1 MIPKLLRI
9 LLVLT
14 FGFFCSAESLRS
26 QMEPAAQW
34 HLLYTQIRDGLLSKQ
49 EAQFRLKS
57 LEVVLKDLY
66 LKQSNRKEESSLCF
80 PLEGYT
86 RSAIGGK
93 KGSGY
98 QAQGYDFFDGGRHKG
113 HPGHD
118 IFIRDRDQD
127 GSDDST
133 GKSVNVISASSGII
147 VSVNSSWEP
156 SSPIRGGN
164 YIWIYEPIKSR
175 YYYYAHLKEI
185 FVKIGQIVSRGER
198 IGTVGRTGKNA
209 YPKRSPTH
217 LHFTVHRSTEGCPM
231 PVDPY
236 RELVKG
242 SCE

>member
-1 MIPKLLRI
+1 MIQKLLRTV
-9 LLVLT
+9 LVLT
-14 FGFFCSAESLRS
+14 FFFYCLAESLRA

-34 HLLYTQIRDGLLSKQ
+34 HLLYTQVRDGLISKQ

-57 LEVVLKDLY
+57 LEAVLKDLY
-66 LKQSNRKEESSLCF
+66 LKRSNRKEESALCF

-93 KGSGY
+93 NGSGY
-98 QAQGYDFFDGGRHKG
+98 QAQGYDFFDGDRHKG

-127 GSDDST
+127 GIDDST
-133 GKSVNVISASSGII
+133 GKSINVISVSSGII
-147 VSVNSSWEP
+147 VSVNRDWEP

-164 YIWIYEPIKSR
+164 TIWIYEPIKSR
-175 YYYYAHLKEI
+175 YYYYAHLNEI
-185 FVKIGQIVSRGER
+185 FVEIGQMVSRGGR

-217 LHFTVHRSTEGCPM
+217 LHFTVHRSTEGSPM

-236 RELVKG
+236 GELPKG
-242 SCE
+242 SCG

>member
-1 MIPKLLRI
+1 MKQEILRL

-14 FGFFCSAESLRS
+14 FVFFCPAESLRA

-34 HLLYTQIRDGLLSKQ
+34 HLLYTQIRDGLILKQ
-49 EAQFRLKS
+49 DAQVRLKS

-66 LKQSNRKEESSLCF
+66 LDHSNRKEESSLCF
-80 PLEGYT
+80 PLEGCT

-98 QAQGYDFFDGGRHKG
+98 QVQGYDFFEGDRHKG

-118 IFIRDRDQD
+118 IFIRDRNQD
-127 GSDDST
+127 GKDDST

-164 YIWIYEPIKSR
+164 YIWIYEPIKSS
-175 YYYYAHLKEI
+175 YYYYAHLNEI
-185 FVKIGQIVSRGER
+185 LVKIGRIVSREER

-217 LHFTVHRSTEGCPM
+217 LHFTVHHSTEGCPM

-236 RELVKG
+236 GELVKE
-242 SCE
+242 SCG

>member
-1 MIPKLLRI
+1 MIQHLLRI

-14 FGFFCSAESLRS
+14 FVLFCPANPLRA
-26 QMEPAAQW
+26 QTEPAAQW
-34 HLLYTQIRDGLLSKQ
+34 HLLYSQIRDGLISKQ

-57 LEVVLKDLY
+57 LEGVLKDLY
-66 LKQSNRKEESSLCF
+66 FKRSNREEESALCF

-93 KGSGY
+93 NGSGY
-98 QAQGYDFFDGGRHKG
+98 QSQGYDFFDGDRHKG

-127 GSDDST
+127 GIDDST
-133 GKSVNVISASSGII
+133 GKSVNVISASSGIV
-147 VSVNSSWEP
+147 VSVNPDWEP

-164 YIWIYEPIKSR
+164 YIWIFEPIKSR

-185 FVKIGQIVSRGER
+185 FVEIGQVVSRGER
-198 IGTVGRTGKNA
+198 IGTLGRTGKNA
-209 YPKRSPTH
+209 YPMRSPTH

-231 PVDPY
+231 SVDPY

-242 SCE
+242 SCG

>member
-1 MIPKLLRI
+1 ME
-9 LLVLT
+9 
-14 FGFFCSAESLRS
+14 SAV
-26 QMEPAAQW
+26 QW
-34 HLLYTQIRDGLLSKQ
+34 HLLYTQIRDGLISKQ
-49 EAQFRLKS
+49 EAQFRLKF
-57 LEVVLKDLY
+57 LEVSLKDSY
-66 LKQSNRKEESSLCF
+66 LKHSNRKEESSLCF

-98 QAQGYDFFDGGRHKG
+98 QAQGYDFFDGDQHRG

-118 IFIRDRDQD
+118 IFIRDRDQK

-147 VSVNSSWEP
+147 VSINSNWEP
-156 SSPIRGGN
+156 SSPVRGGN
-164 YIWIYEPIKSR
+164 TIWIYEPVESR
-175 YYYYAHLKEI
+175 YYYYAHLQEI
-185 FVKIGQIVSRGER
+185 FVIIGRIVSRGER

-217 LHFTVHRSTEGCPM
+217 LHFTVHYSIEGCPM

-242 SCE
+242 SCG

>member
-1 MIPKLLRI
+1 MKQEILRL

-14 FGFFCSAESLRS
+14 FVFFYPAESLRA
-26 QMEPAAQW
+26 QREPAAQW
-34 HLLYTQIRDGLLSKQ
+34 HLLYTQIRDGLVSKQ
-49 EAQFRLKS
+49 EAQLRLKS
-57 LEVVLKDLY
+57 LEVVLKDFY
-66 LKQSNRKEESSLCF
+66 LDHSNRKEESSFCF
-80 PLEGYT
+80 PVEGYT

-98 QAQGYDFFDGGRHKG
+98 QAQGYDFFDGDRHKG

-127 GSDDST
+127 GKDDST
-133 GKSVNVISASSGII
+133 GESVNVISASSGII
-147 VSVNSSWEP
+147 VSVNSNWEP

-164 YIWIYEPIKSR
+164 YVWIYEPIKSR
-175 YYYYAHLKEI
+175 YYYYAHLNEI
-185 FVKIGQIVSRGER
+185 LVKIGRIVSRGER

-217 LHFTVHRSTEGCPM
+217 LHFTVHRSPEGCPM

-236 RELVKG
+236 RELVKENCG
-242 SCE
+242 

>member
-1 MIPKLLRI
+1 MIQNLLRI

-14 FGFFCSAESLRS
+14 FVFFCPAESLRA
-26 QMEPAAQW
+26 QIEPAEQW
-34 HLLYTQIRDGLLSKQ
+34 HLLYTQIRDGLISKQ
-49 EAQFRLKS
+49 EAQLRLKS
-57 LEVVLKDLY
+57 LEVALKDFY
-66 LKQSNRKEESSLCF
+66 LKHSNRKEESSLRF

-98 QAQGYDFFDGGRHKG
+98 QAQGYDFFDGDRHKG

-147 VSVNSSWEP
+147 VSVNSNWEP

-198 IGTVGRTGKNA
+198 IGTVGRTGKSA
-209 YPKRSPTH
+209 YPERSPTH

-242 SCE
+242 SGG

>member
-1 MIPKLLRI
+1 MIQHLLRI

-14 FGFFCSAESLRS
+14 FGFFFPAESLRA

-34 HLLYTQIRDGLLSKQ
+34 HLLYSQIRDGLISKQ
-49 EAQFRLKS
+49 EAQLRLKS

-66 LKQSNRKEESSLCF
+66 LKRSNREEESALCF

-86 RSAIGGK
+86 RSAIGGRN
-93 KGSGY
+93 GSEY
-98 QAQGYDFFDGGRHKG
+98 QAQGYDFFDGNRHKG

-127 GSDDST
+127 GIDDST

-147 VSVNSSWEP
+147 VSVNPDWEP

-164 YIWIYEPIKSR
+164 TIWIYEPIKNR

-185 FVKIGQIVSRGER
+185 FVEIGQTVSRGER

-209 YPKRSPTH
+209 YPMRSPTH
-217 LHFTVHRSTEGCPM
+217 LHFTVHRSMEGCPM
-231 PVDPY
+231 SVDPY
-236 RELVKG
+236 REWVKG
-242 SCE
+242 NCG